1 MVTTDCIYSW
11 EDQMKKKPAKM
22 VDINQVLD
30 LLEKRIWV
38 TNYMIKSIVTGEGSL
53 RQLNELRIRHQV
65 LTELKNVISDLE
77 RGGKSE

>member
-1 MVTTDCIYSW
+1 
-11 EDQMKKKPAKM
+11 MKKKPAKM